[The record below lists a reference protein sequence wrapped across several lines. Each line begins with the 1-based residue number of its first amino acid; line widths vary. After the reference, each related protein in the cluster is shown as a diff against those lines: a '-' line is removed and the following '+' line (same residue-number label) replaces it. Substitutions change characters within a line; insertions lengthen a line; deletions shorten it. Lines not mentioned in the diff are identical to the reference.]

1 MDANITEHS
10 RFNGFPHQASAKN
23 ASDGKPLKRL
33 ASLSRGEAPASRP
46 VLMRGITS
54 GATTVRCNTIDHRDF
69 RADVLCM
76 FNSTIPK
83 SLKVAVAAGFISA
96 LAFSPL
102 ALAAEQGKE
111 NLDAS
116 ASKEITGEVVDMM
129 CYVDHNAMGDKH
141 AGCAAKCIK
150 GGGPVGIVSDG
161 KAYLLVGQHKPMND
175 QLAEYAGKT
184 ITVKGKMAERGG
196 VAMLE
201 NAEIVK
207 K

>member
-1 MDANITEHS
+1 
-10 RFNGFPHQASAKN
+10 
-23 ASDGKPLKRL
+23 
-33 ASLSRGEAPASRP
+33 
-46 VLMRGITS
+46 
-54 GATTVRCNTIDHRDF
+54 
-69 RADVLCM
+69 M

-96 LAFSPL
+96 LALSPV

-111 NLDAS
+111 KLDAS

-141 AGCAAKCIK
+141 SGCAAKCIK

-161 KAYLLVGQHKPMND
+161 KAYLIVGEHQPIND